1 MGLNRF
7 MRAMMVVF
15 ITANCITINPDIIFA
30 ATDSEDSSLNTDEWE
45 EEKTEEQPSE
55 VNTGPR
61 YETAREVSSRDIEEL
76 EKSNKVKNTNKA
88 DLIAMLKAK
97 AEKGPN
103 INNNNSEQ
111 SENVA
116 INEEASGSD
125 RPAIQVERRHPGLP
139 SDSAAEIKKRRKAIA
154 SSDSELE
161 SLTYPDKPTKA
172 TKKKVAKASVTDT
185 SESDLDSS
193 MQSADESTP
202 QPLKANQ
209 QPFFPKVFKKIKD
222 AGKWVRDK
230 IDENPE
236 VKKAI
241 VDKSAGLI
249 DQLLTKKKNEEVNA
263 SDFPPPPTDE
273 ELRLALPET
282 PMLLGFNAPA
292 TSEPSSFE
300 FPPPP
305 TDEELRLALPETP
318 MLLGFNAP
326 ATSEPSSFEF
336 PPPPTDEEL
345 RLALPETPMLLGFNA
360 PATSEPS
367 SFEFPPPPT
376 EDELEIMR
384 ETAPSLDSS
393 FTSGDLASLRSAIN
407 RHSQNFSDFPPMPT
421 EEELNG
427 RGGIPTSEEF
437 SSLNS
442 GDFTDDEN
450 SETTEEEID
459 RLADLR
465 DRGTGKHSRNAG
477 FLPLNPFTSS
487 PVPSLTPKVPKISA
501 PALITDITKK
511 APFKNPPQPLNV
523 FNKKTTTKTAP
534 KKITPVNTAPKLAAL
549 PITKAQET
557 ELGENK
563 APFIEKQAET
573 NNRPIDMPSLPV
585 IQKEVTER
593 NKEEMKPQTEEKVVG
608 ESEPANNVNGKKR
621 SAGIEEGK
629 LIAKS
634 AEDEK
639 AKEEPV
645 NHTTLI
651 LAMLAIGVFSLGA
664 VIKIIQLRKNS

>member
-1 MGLNRF
+1 

-305 TDEELRLALPETP
+305 T
-318 MLLGFNAP
+318 
-326 ATSEPSSFEF
+326 
-336 PPPPTDEEL
+336 
-345 RLALPETPMLLGFNA
+345 
-360 PATSEPS
+360 
-367 SFEFPPPPT
+367 

-407 RHSQNFSDFPPMPT
+407 RHSQNFSDFPPIPT

-437 SSLNS
+437 ISLNS

-593 NKEEMKPQTEEKVVG
+593 NKEEMKPQTEGKVVG

>member
-1 MGLNRF
+1 

-111 SENVA
+111 TENAA
-116 INEEASGSD
+116 INEEASGAD

-161 SLTYPDKPTKA
+161 SLTYLDKPTKVN
-172 TKKKVAKASVTDT
+172 KKKVAKESVADA

-193 MQSADESTP
+193 MQSADESSP

-305 TDEELRLALPETP
+305 T
-318 MLLGFNAP
+318 
-326 ATSEPSSFEF
+326 
-336 PPPPTDEEL
+336 
-345 RLALPETPMLLGFNA
+345 
-360 PATSEPS
+360 
-367 SFEFPPPPT
+367 

-407 RHSQNFSDFPPMPT
+407 RHSENFSDFPPIPT

-427 RGGIPTSEEF
+427 RGGRPTSEEF

-465 DRGTGKHSRNAG
+465 DRGIGKHSRNAG

-487 PVPSLTPKVPKISA
+487 PVPSLSPKVSKISA
-501 PALITDITKK
+501 PALISDITKK

-523 FNKKTTTKTAP
+523 FNKKTTTKTAS
-534 KKITPVNTAPKLAAL
+534 KKITPVNTSPKLAAL

-557 ELGENK
+557 ALGENK
-563 APFIEKQAET
+563 APFIEKQAEP
-573 NNRPIDMPSLPV
+573 NNQPIDMPSLPV

-639 AKEEPV
+639 AKEEPA

-651 LAMLAIGVFSLGA
+651 LAMLAMGVFSLGA
-664 VIKIIQLRKNS
+664 FIKIIQLRKNS

>member
-111 SENVA
+111 SDNVA

-305 TDEELRLALPETP
+305 T
-318 MLLGFNAP
+318 
-326 ATSEPSSFEF
+326 
-336 PPPPTDEEL
+336 
-345 RLALPETPMLLGFNA
+345 
-360 PATSEPS
+360 
-367 SFEFPPPPT
+367 

-393 FTSGDLASLRSAIN
+393 STSGDLASLRSAIN
-407 RHSQNFSDFPPMPT
+407 RHSQNFSDFPPIPT

-557 ELGENK
+557 ALGENK

-593 NKEEMKPQTEEKVVG
+593 NKEEMKPQTEGKVVG

>member
-55 VNTGPR
+55 INTGPR

-88 DLIAMLKAK
+88 DLIAMLQAK

-111 SENVA
+111 TENAA
-116 INEEASGSD
+116 INEEASGAD

-161 SLTYPDKPTKA
+161 SLTYLDKPTKA
-172 TKKKVAKASVTDT
+172 NKKKVAKESVADA

-193 MQSADESTP
+193 MQSADESSP

-249 DQLLTKKKNEEVNA
+249 DQLLTKKKKEEVNA

-282 PMLLGFNAPA
+282 PMLLGFNAP
-292 TSEPSSFE
+292 
-300 FPPPP
+300 
-305 TDEELRLALPETP
+305 D
-318 MLLGFNAP
+318 
-326 ATSEPSSFEF
+326 
-336 PPPPTDEEL
+336 
-345 RLALPETPMLLGFNA
+345 
-360 PATSEPS
+360 TSEPS

-407 RHSQNFSDFPPMPT
+407 RHSQNFSDFPPIPT

-427 RGGIPTSEEF
+427 RGGRPTSEEF

-487 PVPSLTPKVPKISA
+487 PVPSLNPKVSKISV
-501 PALITDITKK
+501 PALISDTTKK
-511 APFKNPPQPLNV
+511 APFKNPPQPLNM

-534 KKITPVNTAPKLAAL
+534 QKITPVNTAPKLAAL

-557 ELGENK
+557 ALGENK

-573 NNRPIDMPSLPV
+573 NNRPIDMPNLPV

-593 NKEEMKPQTEEKVVG
+593 NKEEMKPQTEGKMVG

-639 AKEEPV
+639 AKEEPA

-651 LAMLAIGVFSLGA
+651 LAMLAMGVFSLGA
-664 VIKIIQLRKNS
+664 FIKIIQLRKNS

>member
-61 YETAREVSSRDIEEL
+61 YETAREVSSRDIKEL
-76 EKSNKVKNTNKA
+76 EKSNKVRNTNKA
-88 DLIAMLKAK
+88 DLIAMLKEK

-103 INNNNSEQ
+103 NNNNNGEQ
-111 SENVA
+111 TGNVA
-116 INEEASGSD
+116 INEEASGVD
-125 RPAIQVERRHPGLP
+125 RPTLQVERRHPGLS

-172 TKKKVAKASVTDT
+172 NKRKVARESVVDA

-209 QPFFPKVFKKIKD
+209 KPFFPKVFKKIKD

-249 DQLLTKKKNEEVNA
+249 DQLLTKKKSEEVNA

-282 PMLLGFNAPA
+282 PMLLGFNAP
-292 TSEPSSFE
+292 T
-300 FPPPP
+300 
-305 TDEELRLALPETP
+305 
-318 MLLGFNAP
+318 
-326 ATSEPSSFEF
+326 TSEPSSFEF

-393 FTSGDLASLRSAIN
+393 FTRGDLASLRNAIN
-407 RHSQNFSDFPPMPT
+407 RHSQNFSDFPPIPT

-427 RGGIPTSEEF
+427 GGDRPTSEGF
-437 SSLNS
+437 SSMNS

-477 FLPLNPFTSS
+477 FLPLNPFISS

-501 PALITDITKK
+501 PALISDITKK
-511 APFKNPPQPLNV
+511 APFKNPSQPLNV
-523 FNKKTTTKTAP
+523 FNKKTTTKTVT
-534 KKITPVNTAPKLAAL
+534 KKPTPVKTAPKLAEL
-549 PITKAQET
+549 PATKPQET
-557 ELGENK
+557 VLRENK
-563 APFIEKQAET
+563 TPFIEKQAET
-573 NNRPIDMPSLPV
+573 NKQSINMPSLPV
-585 IQKEVTER
+585 IQKEATESD
-593 NKEEMKPQTEEKVVG
+593 KEEMKPQTEEKMVE
-608 ESEPANNVNGKKR
+608 ESESANNANGKNR

-639 AKEEPV
+639 AKEEPG

-664 VIKIIQLRKNS
+664 FIKIIQLRKNN

>member
-1 MGLNRF
+1 

-30 ATDSEDSSLNTDEWE
+30 TTDSEDSSLNTDEWE

-55 VNTGPR
+55 INTGPR
-61 YETAREVSSRDIEEL
+61 YETAREVSSRDIKEL
-76 EKSNKVKNTNKA
+76 EKSNKVKDANKA

-103 INNNNSEQ
+103 NNNNNNNNSEQ
-111 SENVA
+111 SGNVA
-116 INEEASGSD
+116 INEEASGAD
-125 RPAIQVERRHPGLP
+125 RPTLQVERRHPGLS

-161 SLTYPDKPTKA
+161 SLTYPDKTTK
-172 TKKKVAKASVTDT
+172 TNKKKVAKESIVDA

-241 VDKSAGLI
+241 VDKGAGLI
-249 DQLLTKKKNEEVNA
+249 DQLLTKKKSEEVNA

-282 PMLLGFNAPA
+282 PMLLGFNASA

-305 TDEELRLALPETP
+305 TD
-318 MLLGFNAP
+318 G
-326 ATSEPSSFEF
+326 
-336 PPPPTDEEL
+336 
-345 RLALPETPMLLGFNA
+345 
-360 PATSEPS
+360 
-367 SFEFPPPPT
+367 
-376 EDELEIMR
+376 ELEIMR

-393 FTSGDLASLRSAIN
+393 FTRGDLASLRSAIN
-407 RHSQNFSDFPPMPT
+407 RHSQNFSDFPPIPT

-427 RGGIPTSEEF
+427 RGDRPTSEEF
-437 SSLNS
+437 SSLDS

-487 PVPSLTPKVPKISA
+487 PVPSLSPKVPKISA
-501 PALITDITKK
+501 PALVSDITKK
-511 APFKNPPQPLNV
+511 APFKNPPQPLKV
-523 FNKKTTTKTAP
+523 FNKKTTTTTVL
-534 KKITPVNTAPKLAAL
+534 KKITPVNIAPKLATL
-549 PITKAQET
+549 PTTKPQET
-557 ELGENK
+557 AIGENQ
-563 APFIEKQAET
+563 APFKEKQAET
-573 NNRPIDMPSLPV
+573 NNQPIDMPSLPV

-593 NKEEMKPQTEEKVVG
+593 NKEEMKPQTEEKMVG

-621 SAGIEEGK
+621 SAGMEEGK

-639 AKEEPV
+639 VKEEPA

-664 VIKIIQLRKNS
+664 FIKIIQLRKNS

>member
-111 SENVA
+111 TENAA
-116 INEEASGSD
+116 INEEASGAD
-125 RPAIQVERRHPGLP
+125 RPAIQVERRHPGLS

-172 TKKKVAKASVTDT
+172 NKKKVAKESVADA

-193 MQSADESTP
+193 MQSADESSP

-326 ATSEPSSFEF
+326 ATSEP
-336 PPPPTDEEL
+336 
-345 RLALPETPMLLGFNA
+345 N
-360 PATSEPS
+360 

-384 ETAPSLDSS
+384 GTAPSLDSS

-407 RHSQNFSDFPPMPT
+407 RHSENFSDFPPIPT

-427 RGGIPTSEEF
+427 RGGRTTSEEF

-487 PVPSLTPKVPKISA
+487 PVPSLSPKVSKISA
-501 PALITDITKK
+501 PALINDITKK

-523 FNKKTTTKTAP
+523 FNKKTTTKTAS
-534 KKITPVNTAPKLAAL
+534 KKITPVNTSPKLAAL

-557 ELGENK
+557 ALGENK
-563 APFIEKQAET
+563 APFIEKQAEL
-573 NNRPIDMPSLPV
+573 NNQPIDMPSLPV
-585 IQKEVTER
+585 IQKEGTER

-639 AKEEPV
+639 AKEEPA

-651 LAMLAIGVFSLGA
+651 LAMLAMGVFSLGA
-664 VIKIIQLRKNS
+664 FIKIIQLRKNS

>member
-45 EEKTEEQPSE
+45 EEKIEEQPSE

-111 SENVA
+111 TENAA
-116 INEEASGSD
+116 INEEASGAD

-161 SLTYPDKPTKA
+161 SLTYLDKPTKA
-172 TKKKVAKASVTDT
+172 NKKKVAKESVADA

-193 MQSADESTP
+193 MQSADESSP

-209 QPFFPKVFKKIKD
+209 QPFFPKVLKKIKD

-263 SDFPPPPTDE
+263 SDFP
-273 ELRLALPET
+273 A
-282 PMLLGFNAPA
+282 
-292 TSEPSSFE
+292 
-300 FPPPP
+300 
-305 TDEELRLALPETP
+305 
-318 MLLGFNAP
+318 
-326 ATSEPSSFEF
+326 
-336 PPPPTDEEL
+336 PPTDEEL

-407 RHSQNFSDFPPMPT
+407 RHSENFSDFPPIPT

-427 RGGIPTSEEF
+427 RGGRPTSEEF

-487 PVPSLTPKVPKISA
+487 PVPSLSPKVSKKSA
-501 PALITDITKK
+501 PALISDITKK

-523 FNKKTTTKTAP
+523 FNKKTATKTAS
-534 KKITPVNTAPKLAAL
+534 KKITPVNTSPKLAAL

-557 ELGENK
+557 ALGENK
-563 APFIEKQAET
+563 APFIEKQAEP
-573 NNRPIDMPSLPV
+573 NNQPIDMPSLPV

-593 NKEEMKPQTEEKVVG
+593 NKEEMKPQTEEKMVG

-639 AKEEPV
+639 AKEEPA

-651 LAMLAIGVFSLGA
+651 LAMLAMGVFSLGA
-664 VIKIIQLRKNS
+664 FIKIIQLRKNS

>member
-1 MGLNRF
+1 

-336 PPPPTDEEL
+336 PPPPT
-345 RLALPETPMLLGFNA
+345 
-360 PATSEPS
+360 
-367 SFEFPPPPT
+367 

-393 FTSGDLASLRSAIN
+393 FTSGDLASSRSAIN

>member
-1 MGLNRF
+1 

-61 YETAREVSSRDIEEL
+61 YETAREVSSRDIKEL
-76 EKSNKVKNTNKA
+76 EKSNKVRNTNKA
-88 DLIAMLKAK
+88 DLIAMLKEK

-103 INNNNSEQ
+103 NNNNNGEQ
-111 SENVA
+111 TGNVA
-116 INEEASGSD
+116 INEEASGVD
-125 RPAIQVERRHPGLP
+125 RPTLQVERRHPGLP
-139 SDSAAEIKKRRKAIA
+139 SDSAAEIKKKRKAIA

-161 SLTYPDKPTKA
+161 SLTYPDKPTKVN
-172 TKKKVAKASVTDT
+172 KKKVAKESVADA

-193 MQSADESTP
+193 MQSADESSP

-249 DQLLTKKKNEEVNA
+249 DQLLTKKKSEEVNA

-305 TDEELRLALPETP
+305 T
-318 MLLGFNAP
+318 
-326 ATSEPSSFEF
+326 
-336 PPPPTDEEL
+336 
-345 RLALPETPMLLGFNA
+345 
-360 PATSEPS
+360 
-367 SFEFPPPPT
+367 
-376 EDELEIMR
+376 EDELEIIR
-384 ETAPSLDSS
+384 ETASSLDSS
-393 FTSGDLASLRSAIN
+393 FTRGDLASLRNAIN
-407 RHSQNFSDFPPMPT
+407 RHSQNFSDFPPIPT

-427 RGGIPTSEEF
+427 GGDRPTSEGF
-437 SSLNS
+437 SSMNS

-450 SETTEEEID
+450 IETTEEEID

-477 FLPLNPFTSS
+477 FLPLNPFISS

-501 PALITDITKK
+501 PALISDITKK
-511 APFKNPPQPLNV
+511 APFKNPSQPLNV
-523 FNKKTTTKTAP
+523 FNKKTTTKTVT
-534 KKITPVNTAPKLAAL
+534 KKPTPVKTAPKLAEL
-549 PITKAQET
+549 PATKPQET
-557 ELGENK
+557 VLRENK
-563 APFIEKQAET
+563 TPFIEKQAET
-573 NNRPIDMPSLPV
+573 NKQSINMPSLPV
-585 IQKEVTER
+585 IQKEATESD
-593 NKEEMKPQTEEKVVG
+593 KEEMKPQTEEKMVE
-608 ESEPANNVNGKKR
+608 ESESANNANGKNR

-639 AKEEPV
+639 AKEEPG

-664 VIKIIQLRKNS
+664 FIKIIQLRKNN

>member
-111 SENVA
+111 TENVA
-116 INEEASGSD
+116 INEEASGAD

-161 SLTYPDKPTKA
+161 SLTYLDKPTKA
-172 TKKKVAKASVTDT
+172 NKKKVAKESVADA

-193 MQSADESTP
+193 MQSADESSP

-263 SDFPPPPTDE
+263 SDFPPP
-273 ELRLALPET
+273 
-282 PMLLGFNAPA
+282 
-292 TSEPSSFE
+292 S
-300 FPPPP
+300 

-384 ETAPSLDSS
+384 GTAPSLDSS

-407 RHSQNFSDFPPMPT
+407 RHSENFSDFPPIPT

-427 RGGIPTSEEF
+427 RGGRPTSEEF

-465 DRGTGKHSRNAG
+465 DRGIGKHSRNAG

-487 PVPSLTPKVPKISA
+487 PVPSLSPKVSKKSA
-501 PALITDITKK
+501 PALISDITKK

-523 FNKKTTTKTAP
+523 FNKKTTTKTAS
-534 KKITPVNTAPKLAAL
+534 KKITPVNTSPKLAAL

-557 ELGENK
+557 ALGENK
-563 APFIEKQAET
+563 APFIEKQAEP
-573 NNRPIDMPSLPV
+573 NNQPIDMPSLPV

-593 NKEEMKPQTEEKVVG
+593 NKEEMKPQTEEKMVG

-639 AKEEPV
+639 AKEEPA

-651 LAMLAIGVFSLGA
+651 LAMLAMGVFSLGA
-664 VIKIIQLRKNS
+664 FIKIIQLRKNS

>member
-1 MGLNRF
+1 

-111 SENVA
+111 SDNVA

-345 RLALPETPMLLGFNA
+345 RLALPETPRRLGFNA

-407 RHSQNFSDFPPMPT
+407 RHSQNFSDFPPIPT

-593 NKEEMKPQTEEKVVG
+593 NKEEMKPQTEGKVVG

>member
-30 ATDSEDSSLNTDEWE
+30 ATDSEDPSLNTDEWE

-61 YETAREVSSRDIEEL
+61 YETAREVSSRDIKEL
-76 EKSNKVKNTNKA
+76 EKSNKVRNTNKA
-88 DLIAMLKAK
+88 DLIAMLKEK

-103 INNNNSEQ
+103 NNNNNGEQ
-111 SENVA
+111 TGNVA
-116 INEEASGSD
+116 INEEASGVD

-172 TKKKVAKASVTDT
+172 NKRKVAKESVVDA

-209 QPFFPKVFKKIKD
+209 KPFFPKVFKKIKD

-249 DQLLTKKKNEEVNA
+249 DQLLTKKKSEEVNA

-282 PMLLGFNAPA
+282 PMLLGFNAP
-292 TSEPSSFE
+292 
-300 FPPPP
+300 
-305 TDEELRLALPETP
+305 TP
-318 MLLGFNAP
+318 
-326 ATSEPSSFEF
+326 
-336 PPPPTDEEL
+336 
-345 RLALPETPMLLGFNA
+345 
-360 PATSEPS
+360 SEPS

-407 RHSQNFSDFPPMPT
+407 RHSENFSDFPPIPT

-427 RGGIPTSEEF
+427 RGGRPTSEEF

-477 FLPLNPFTSS
+477 FLPLNPFISS

-501 PALITDITKK
+501 PALISDITKK
-511 APFKNPPQPLNV
+511 APFKNPSQPLNV
-523 FNKKTTTKTAP
+523 FNKKTTTKTVT
-534 KKITPVNTAPKLAAL
+534 KKPTPVKTAPKLAEL
-549 PITKAQET
+549 PATKPQET
-557 ELGENK
+557 VLRENK
-563 APFIEKQAET
+563 TPFIEKQAET
-573 NNRPIDMPSLPV
+573 NKQSINMPSLPV
-585 IQKEVTER
+585 IQKEATESD
-593 NKEEMKPQTEEKVVG
+593 KEEMKPQTEEKMVE
-608 ESEPANNVNGKKR
+608 ESESANNANGKNR

-639 AKEEPV
+639 AKEEPG

-664 VIKIIQLRKNS
+664 FIKIIQLRKNN

>member
-61 YETAREVSSRDIEEL
+61 YETAREVSSRDIKEL
-76 EKSNKVKNTNKA
+76 EKSNKVRNTNKA

-111 SENVA
+111 TENAA
-116 INEEASGSD
+116 INEEASGAD

-161 SLTYPDKPTKA
+161 SLTYPDKPTKVN
-172 TKKKVAKASVTDT
+172 KKKVAKESVADA

-193 MQSADESTP
+193 MQSADESSP

-249 DQLLTKKKNEEVNA
+249 DQLLTKKKSEEVNA

-282 PMLLGFNAPA
+282 PMLLGFNAP
-292 TSEPSSFE
+292 T
-300 FPPPP
+300 
-305 TDEELRLALPETP
+305 
-318 MLLGFNAP
+318 
-326 ATSEPSSFEF
+326 TSEPSSFEF

-407 RHSQNFSDFPPMPT
+407 RHSENFSDFPPIPT

-427 RGGIPTSEEF
+427 RGGRPTSEEF

-465 DRGTGKHSRNAG
+465 DRGTGRHSRNAG

-487 PVPSLTPKVPKISA
+487 PVPSLSPKVSKISA
-501 PALITDITKK
+501 PALISDITKK
-511 APFKNPPQPLNV
+511 APFKNPSQPLNV
-523 FNKKTTTKTAP
+523 FNKKTTTKTVT
-534 KKITPVNTAPKLAAL
+534 KKPTPVKTAPKLAEL
-549 PITKAQET
+549 PATKPQET
-557 ELGENK
+557 VLRENK
-563 APFIEKQAET
+563 TPFIEKQAET
-573 NNRPIDMPSLPV
+573 NKQSINMPSLPV
-585 IQKEVTER
+585 IQKEATESD
-593 NKEEMKPQTEEKVVG
+593 KEEMKPQTEEKMVE
-608 ESEPANNVNGKKR
+608 ESESANNANGKNR

-639 AKEEPV
+639 AKEEPG

-664 VIKIIQLRKNS
+664 FIKIIQLRKNN

>member
-336 PPPPTDEEL
+336 PPPPT
-345 RLALPETPMLLGFNA
+345 
-360 PATSEPS
+360 
-367 SFEFPPPPT
+367 

-407 RHSQNFSDFPPMPT
+407 RHSQNFSDFPPIPT

-487 PVPSLTPKVPKISA
+487 PVPSLSPKVSKISA
-501 PALITDITKK
+501 PALITDVTKK

>member
-1 MGLNRF
+1 

-154 SSDSELE
+154 SSDSELK

-305 TDEELRLALPETP
+305 T
-318 MLLGFNAP
+318 
-326 ATSEPSSFEF
+326 
-336 PPPPTDEEL
+336 
-345 RLALPETPMLLGFNA
+345 
-360 PATSEPS
+360 
-367 SFEFPPPPT
+367 

-407 RHSQNFSDFPPMPT
+407 RHSQNFSDFPPIPT

-593 NKEEMKPQTEEKVVG
+593 NKEEMKPQTEGKVVG

>member
-111 SENVA
+111 SDNVA

-161 SLTYPDKPTKA
+161 SLTYSDKPTKA

-305 TDEELRLALPETP
+305 T
-318 MLLGFNAP
+318 
-326 ATSEPSSFEF
+326 
-336 PPPPTDEEL
+336 
-345 RLALPETPMLLGFNA
+345 
-360 PATSEPS
+360 
-367 SFEFPPPPT
+367 

-407 RHSQNFSDFPPMPT
+407 RHSQNFSDFPLMPT

-487 PVPSLTPKVPKISA
+487 PVPSLSPKVSKISA

-557 ELGENK
+557 ALGENK

>member
-249 DQLLTKKKNEEVNA
+249 GQLLTKKKNEEVNA
-263 SDFPPPPTDE
+263 SD
-273 ELRLALPET
+273 
-282 PMLLGFNAPA
+282 
-292 TSEPSSFE
+292 

>member
-1 MGLNRF
+1 

-111 SENVA
+111 SDNVA

-305 TDEELRLALPETP
+305 T
-318 MLLGFNAP
+318 
-326 ATSEPSSFEF
+326 
-336 PPPPTDEEL
+336 
-345 RLALPETPMLLGFNA
+345 
-360 PATSEPS
+360 
-367 SFEFPPPPT
+367 

-407 RHSQNFSDFPPMPT
+407 RHSQNFSDFPLMPT

-487 PVPSLTPKVPKISA
+487 PVPSLSPKVSKISA

-557 ELGENK
+557 ALGENK

-593 NKEEMKPQTEEKVVG
+593 NKEEMKPQTEKKVVG

>member
-30 ATDSEDSSLNTDEWE
+30 ATDSEDSSLNTDEWG

-336 PPPPTDEEL
+336 PPPPT
-345 RLALPETPMLLGFNA
+345 
-360 PATSEPS
+360 
-367 SFEFPPPPT
+367 

-407 RHSQNFSDFPPMPT
+407 RHSQNFSDFPPIPT

-593 NKEEMKPQTEEKVVG
+593 NKEEMKPQTEGRVVG

-651 LAMLAIGVFSLGA
+651 LAMFAIGVFSLGA

>member
-172 TKKKVAKASVTDT
+172 TKKKVAKTSVTDT

-305 TDEELRLALPETP
+305 T
-318 MLLGFNAP
+318 
-326 ATSEPSSFEF
+326 
-336 PPPPTDEEL
+336 
-345 RLALPETPMLLGFNA
+345 
-360 PATSEPS
+360 
-367 SFEFPPPPT
+367 

-407 RHSQNFSDFPPMPT
+407 RHSQNFSDFPPIPT

-557 ELGENK
+557 ALGENK

>member
-1 MGLNRF
+1 

-45 EEKTEEQPSE
+45 EEKTEEQTSE

-111 SENVA
+111 TENAA
-116 INEEASGSD
+116 INEEASGAD

-161 SLTYPDKPTKA
+161 SLTYPDKPTKVN
-172 TKKKVAKASVTDT
+172 KKKVAKESVADA

-193 MQSADESTP
+193 MQSADESSP

-249 DQLLTKKKNEEVNA
+249 DQLLTKKKSEEVNA
-263 SDFPPPPTDE
+263 SDFPPPPRDE

-282 PMLLGFNAPA
+282 PMLLGFNAP
-292 TSEPSSFE
+292 T
-300 FPPPP
+300 
-305 TDEELRLALPETP
+305 
-318 MLLGFNAP
+318 
-326 ATSEPSSFEF
+326 
-336 PPPPTDEEL
+336 
-345 RLALPETPMLLGFNA
+345 
-360 PATSEPS
+360 TSEPS

-384 ETAPSLDSS
+384 GTAPSLDSS

-407 RHSQNFSDFPPMPT
+407 RHSENFSDFPPIPT

-427 RGGIPTSEEF
+427 RGGRPTSEEF

-487 PVPSLTPKVPKISA
+487 PVLSLSPKVSKISA
-501 PALITDITKK
+501 PALISDITKK
-511 APFKNPPQPLNV
+511 TPFKNPPQPLNV
-523 FNKKTTTKTAP
+523 FNKKTATKTAS

-557 ELGENK
+557 ALGENK
-563 APFIEKQAET
+563 APFIEKQAEP
-573 NNRPIDMPSLPV
+573 NNQPIDMPSLPV

-593 NKEEMKPQTEEKVVG
+593 NKEEMKPQTEEKMVG

-639 AKEEPV
+639 AKEEPA

-651 LAMLAIGVFSLGA
+651 LAMLAMGVFSLGA
-664 VIKIIQLRKNS
+664 FIKIIQLRKNS

>member
-61 YETAREVSSRDIEEL
+61 YETAREVSSRDIKEL
-76 EKSNKVKNTNKA
+76 EKSNKVRNTNKA
-88 DLIAMLKAK
+88 DLIAMLKEK

-103 INNNNSEQ
+103 NNNNNGEQ
-111 SENVA
+111 TGNVA
-116 INEEASGSD
+116 INEEASGVD
-125 RPAIQVERRHPGLP
+125 RPTLQVERRHPGLP

-161 SLTYPDKPTKA
+161 SLTYPDKPTKVN
-172 TKKKVAKASVTDT
+172 KKKVAKESVADA

-193 MQSADESTP
+193 MQSADESSP

-249 DQLLTKKKNEEVNA
+249 DQLLTKKKSEEVNA

-336 PPPPTDEEL
+336 PPPPT
-345 RLALPETPMLLGFNA
+345 
-360 PATSEPS
+360 
-367 SFEFPPPPT
+367 
-376 EDELEIMR
+376 EDELEIIR
-384 ETAPSLDSS
+384 ETASSLDSS
-393 FTSGDLASLRSAIN
+393 FTRGDLASLRNAIN
-407 RHSQNFSDFPPMPT
+407 RHSQNFSDFPPIPT

-427 RGGIPTSEEF
+427 RGGRPTSEEF

-477 FLPLNPFTSS
+477 FLPLNPFASS
-487 PVPSLTPKVPKISA
+487 PVPSLSPKVSKISA
-501 PALITDITKK
+501 PALISDITKK
-511 APFKNPPQPLNV
+511 TPFKNPSQPLNV
-523 FNKKTTTKTAP
+523 FNKKTTTKTVT
-534 KKITPVNTAPKLAAL
+534 KKPTPVKTAPKLAEL
-549 PITKAQET
+549 PATKPQET
-557 ELGENK
+557 VLRENK
-563 APFIEKQAET
+563 TPFIEKQAET
-573 NNRPIDMPSLPV
+573 NKQSINMLSLPV
-585 IQKEVTER
+585 IQKEATESD
-593 NKEEMKPQTEEKVVG
+593 KEEMKPQTEEKMVE
-608 ESEPANNVNGKKR
+608 ESESANNANGKNR

-639 AKEEPV
+639 AKEEPG

-664 VIKIIQLRKNS
+664 FIKIIQLRKNN

>member
-30 ATDSEDSSLNTDEWE
+30 TTDSEDSSLNTDEWE

-55 VNTGPR
+55 INTGPR
-61 YETAREVSSRDIEEL
+61 YETAREVSSRDIKEL
-76 EKSNKVKNTNKA
+76 EKSNKVKDANKA

-103 INNNNSEQ
+103 NNNNNNNNSEQ
-111 SENVA
+111 SGNVA
-116 INEEASGSD
+116 INEEASGAD
-125 RPAIQVERRHPGLP
+125 RPTLQVERRHPGLS

-161 SLTYPDKPTKA
+161 SLTYPDKTTK
-172 TKKKVAKASVTDT
+172 TNKKKVAKESIVDA
-185 SESDLDSS
+185 SESDLYSS

-241 VDKSAGLI
+241 VDKGAGLI
-249 DQLLTKKKNEEVNA
+249 DQLLTKKKSEEVNA

-282 PMLLGFNAPA
+282 PMLLGFNASA

-305 TDEELRLALPETP
+305 TD
-318 MLLGFNAP
+318 G
-326 ATSEPSSFEF
+326 
-336 PPPPTDEEL
+336 
-345 RLALPETPMLLGFNA
+345 
-360 PATSEPS
+360 
-367 SFEFPPPPT
+367 
-376 EDELEIMR
+376 ELEIMR
-384 ETAPSLDSS
+384 ETASSLDSS
-393 FTSGDLASLRSAIN
+393 FTRGDLASLRSAIN
-407 RHSQNFSDFPPMPT
+407 RHSQNFSDFPPIPT

-427 RGGIPTSEEF
+427 RGDRPTSEEF
-437 SSLNS
+437 SSLDS

-487 PVPSLTPKVPKISA
+487 PVPSLSPKVSKISA
-501 PALITDITKK
+501 PALVSDITKK

-523 FNKKTTTKTAP
+523 FNKKTTTTTVF

-549 PITKAQET
+549 PTRKPQET
-557 ELGENK
+557 AIGENK

-573 NNRPIDMPSLPV
+573 NNQPIDMPSLPV

-593 NKEEMKPQTEEKVVG
+593 NKEEMKPQTEEKMVG

-621 SAGIEEGK
+621 SAGMEEGK

-639 AKEEPV
+639 AKEEPA

-664 VIKIIQLRKNS
+664 FIKIVQLGKNS

>member
-336 PPPPTDEEL
+336 PPPPT
-345 RLALPETPMLLGFNA
+345 
-360 PATSEPS
+360 
-367 SFEFPPPPT
+367 

-407 RHSQNFSDFPPMPT
+407 RHSQNFSDFPPIPT

-557 ELGENK
+557 ALGENK

-593 NKEEMKPQTEEKVVG
+593 NKEEMKPQTEGKVVG

>member
-111 SENVA
+111 TENAA
-116 INEEASGSD
+116 INEDASGAD

-161 SLTYPDKPTKA
+161 SLTYLDKPTKA
-172 TKKKVAKASVTDT
+172 NKKKVAKESVADA

-193 MQSADESTP
+193 MQSADESSP

-263 SDFPPPPTDE
+263 SDFPP
-273 ELRLALPET
+273 L
-282 PMLLGFNAPA
+282 
-292 TSEPSSFE
+292 
-300 FPPPP
+300 P

-407 RHSQNFSDFPPMPT
+407 RHSENFSDFPPIPT

-427 RGGIPTSEEF
+427 RGGRPTSEEF

-487 PVPSLTPKVPKISA
+487 PVPSLSPKVSKISA
-501 PALITDITKK
+501 PALISDITKK
-511 APFKNPPQPLNV
+511 TPFKNPSQPLNV
-523 FNKKTTTKTAP
+523 FNKKTTTKTVT
-534 KKITPVNTAPKLAAL
+534 KKPTPVKTAPKLAEL
-549 PITKAQET
+549 PATKPQET
-557 ELGENK
+557 VLRENK
-563 APFIEKQAET
+563 TPFIEKQAET
-573 NNRPIDMPSLPV
+573 NKQSINMPSLPV
-585 IQKEVTER
+585 IQKEATESD
-593 NKEEMKPQTEEKVVG
+593 KVEMKPQTEEKMVE
-608 ESEPANNVNGKKR
+608 ESESANNANGKNR

-639 AKEEPV
+639 AKEEPG

-664 VIKIIQLRKNS
+664 FIKIIQLRKNN

>member
-1 MGLNRF
+1 

-111 SENVA
+111 SDNVA

-282 PMLLGFNAPA
+282 PMF
-292 TSEPSSFE
+292 
-300 FPPPP
+300 
-305 TDEELRLALPETP
+305 
-318 MLLGFNAP
+318 
-326 ATSEPSSFEF
+326 
-336 PPPPTDEEL
+336 
-345 RLALPETPMLLGFNA
+345 LGFNA

-407 RHSQNFSDFPPMPT
+407 RHSQNFSDFPPIPT

-523 FNKKTTTKTAP
+523 FNKKTTTKIAP

-593 NKEEMKPQTEEKVVG
+593 NKEEMKSQTEGKVVG

>member
-111 SENVA
+111 TENAA
-116 INEEASGSD
+116 INEEASEAD
-125 RPAIQVERRHPGLP
+125 RPAIQVERRHPGLS

-161 SLTYPDKPTKA
+161 SLTYLDKPTKA
-172 TKKKVAKASVTDT
+172 NKKKVAKELVADA

-193 MQSADESTP
+193 MQSADESSP

-209 QPFFPKVFKKIKD
+209 QPFSPKVFKKIKD

-263 SDFPPPPTDE
+263 LDFPAPPTDE

-282 PMLLGFNAPA
+282 PMLLGFNAPV

-318 MLLGFNAP
+318 KLLGFNAP
-326 ATSEPSSFEF
+326 V
-336 PPPPTDEEL
+336 
-345 RLALPETPMLLGFNA
+345 
-360 PATSEPS
+360 TSEPS

-384 ETAPSLDSS
+384 GTAPSLDSS

-407 RHSQNFSDFPPMPT
+407 RHSQNFSDFPPIPT

-427 RGGIPTSEEF
+427 RGGRPTSEEF

-487 PVPSLTPKVPKISA
+487 PVPSLSPKVSKISA
-501 PALITDITKK
+501 PALISDITKK
-511 APFKNPPQPLNV
+511 TPFKNPPQPLNV
-523 FNKKTTTKTAP
+523 FNKKTTTKTAS

-557 ELGENK
+557 ALGENK
-563 APFIEKQAET
+563 APFIEKQAEP
-573 NNRPIDMPSLPV
+573 NNQPIDMPSLPV

-593 NKEEMKPQTEEKVVG
+593 NKEEMKPQTEEKMVG

-639 AKEEPV
+639 AKEESA

-651 LAMLAIGVFSLGA
+651 LAMLAMGVFSLGA
-664 VIKIIQLRKNS
+664 FIKIIQLRKNS

>member
-1 MGLNRF
+1 

-61 YETAREVSSRDIEEL
+61 YETAREVSSRDIKEL
-76 EKSNKVKNTNKA
+76 EKSNKVRNTNKA
-88 DLIAMLKAK
+88 DLIAMLKEK

-103 INNNNSEQ
+103 NNNNNGEQ
-111 SENVA
+111 TGNVA
-116 INEEASGSD
+116 INEEASGVD
-125 RPAIQVERRHPGLP
+125 RPTLQVERRHPGLS

-172 TKKKVAKASVTDT
+172 NKRKVAKESVVDA

-249 DQLLTKKKNEEVNA
+249 DQLLTKKKSEEVNA

-282 PMLLGFNAPA
+282 PMLLGFNAP
-292 TSEPSSFE
+292 T
-300 FPPPP
+300 
-305 TDEELRLALPETP
+305 
-318 MLLGFNAP
+318 
-326 ATSEPSSFEF
+326 TSEPSSFEF

-407 RHSQNFSDFPPMPT
+407 RHSENFSYFPPIPT

-427 RGGIPTSEEF
+427 RGDRPTSEGF

-487 PVPSLTPKVPKISA
+487 PVTSLSPKVSKISA
-501 PALITDITKK
+501 PALISDITKK
-511 APFKNPPQPLNV
+511 APFKNPSQPLNV
-523 FNKKTTTKTAP
+523 FNKKTTTKTVT
-534 KKITPVNTAPKLAAL
+534 KKPTPVKTAPKLAEL
-549 PITKAQET
+549 PATKPQET
-557 ELGENK
+557 VLRENK
-563 APFIEKQAET
+563 TPFIEKQAET
-573 NNRPIDMPSLPV
+573 NKQSINMPSLPV
-585 IQKEVTER
+585 IQKEATESD
-593 NKEEMKPQTEEKVVG
+593 KEEMKPQTEEKMLE
-608 ESEPANNVNGKKR
+608 ESESANNANGKNR

-639 AKEEPV
+639 AKEEPG

-651 LAMLAIGVFSLGA
+651 LAMLAIGVFSLG
-664 VIKIIQLRKNS
+664 VFIKIIQLRKNN

>member
-61 YETAREVSSRDIEEL
+61 YETAREVSSRDIKEL
-76 EKSNKVKNTNKA
+76 EKSNKVRNTNKA
-88 DLIAMLKAK
+88 DLIAMLKEK

-103 INNNNSEQ
+103 NNNNNGEQ
-111 SENVA
+111 TGNVA
-116 INEEASGSD
+116 INEEASGVD
-125 RPAIQVERRHPGLP
+125 RPTLQVERRHPGLS

-172 TKKKVAKASVTDT
+172 NKRKVAKESVVDA

-209 QPFFPKVFKKIKD
+209 KPFFPKVFKKIKD

-249 DQLLTKKKNEEVNA
+249 DQLLTKKKSEEVNA

-282 PMLLGFNAPA
+282 PMLLGFNAP
-292 TSEPSSFE
+292 TPSEPSSFE

-326 ATSEPSSFEF
+326 TPSEPSSFEF

-407 RHSQNFSDFPPMPT
+407 RHSENFSDFPPIPT

-427 RGGIPTSEEF
+427 RGGRPTSEEF

-487 PVPSLTPKVPKISA
+487 PVPSLSPKVSKISA
-501 PALITDITKK
+501 PALISDITKK
-511 APFKNPPQPLNV
+511 TPFKNPSQPLNV
-523 FNKKTTTKTAP
+523 FNKKTTTKTVT
-534 KKITPVNTAPKLAAL
+534 KKPTPVKTAPKLAEL
-549 PITKAQET
+549 PATKPQET
-557 ELGENK
+557 VLRENK
-563 APFIEKQAET
+563 TPFIEKQAET
-573 NNRPIDMPSLPV
+573 NKQSINMPSLPV
-585 IQKEVTER
+585 IQKEATESD
-593 NKEEMKPQTEEKVVG
+593 KEEMKPQTEEKMVE
-608 ESEPANNVNGKKR
+608 ESESANNANGKNR

-639 AKEEPV
+639 AKEEPG

-664 VIKIIQLRKNS
+664 FIKIIQLRKNN

>member
-61 YETAREVSSRDIEEL
+61 YETAREVSSRDIKEL
-76 EKSNKVKNTNKA
+76 EKSNKVRNTNKA

-111 SENVA
+111 TENAA
-116 INEEASGSD
+116 INEEASGAD

-161 SLTYPDKPTKA
+161 SLTYPDKPTKVN
-172 TKKKVAKASVTDT
+172 KKKVAKESVADA

-193 MQSADESTP
+193 MQSADESSP

-249 DQLLTKKKNEEVNA
+249 DQLLTKKKSEEVNA

-282 PMLLGFNAPA
+282 PMLLGFNAP
-292 TSEPSSFE
+292 T
-300 FPPPP
+300 
-305 TDEELRLALPETP
+305 
-318 MLLGFNAP
+318 
-326 ATSEPSSFEF
+326 TSEPSSFEF

-376 EDELEIMR
+376 EDELEIIR
-384 ETAPSLDSS
+384 ETASSLDSS
-393 FTSGDLASLRSAIN
+393 FTRGDLASLRNAIN
-407 RHSQNFSDFPPMPT
+407 RHSQNFSDFPPIPT

-427 RGGIPTSEEF
+427 RGGRPTSEEF

-450 SETTEEEID
+450 SKTTEEEID

-487 PVPSLTPKVPKISA
+487 PVPSLSPKVSKISA
-501 PALITDITKK
+501 PALISDITKK
-511 APFKNPPQPLNV
+511 TPFKNPSQPLNV
-523 FNKKTTTKTAP
+523 FNKKTTTKTVT
-534 KKITPVNTAPKLAAL
+534 KKPTPVKTAPKLAEL
-549 PITKAQET
+549 PATKPQET
-557 ELGENK
+557 VLRENK
-563 APFIEKQAET
+563 TPFIEKQAET
-573 NNRPIDMPSLPV
+573 NKQSINMPSLPV
-585 IQKEVTER
+585 IQKEATESD
-593 NKEEMKPQTEEKVVG
+593 KEEMKPQTEEKMVE
-608 ESEPANNVNGKKR
+608 ESESANNANGKNR

-639 AKEEPV
+639 AKEEPG

-664 VIKIIQLRKNS
+664 FIKIIQLRKNN

>member
-1 MGLNRF
+1 

-97 AEKGPN
+97 VEKGPN

-111 SENVA
+111 SDNVA

-305 TDEELRLALPETP
+305 T
-318 MLLGFNAP
+318 
-326 ATSEPSSFEF
+326 
-336 PPPPTDEEL
+336 
-345 RLALPETPMLLGFNA
+345 
-360 PATSEPS
+360 
-367 SFEFPPPPT
+367 

-407 RHSQNFSDFPPMPT
+407 RHSQNFSDFPLMPT

-487 PVPSLTPKVPKISA
+487 PVPSLSPKVSKISA

-557 ELGENK
+557 ALGENK

>member
-30 ATDSEDSSLNTDEWE
+30 TTDSEDSSLNTDEWE

-55 VNTGPR
+55 INTGPR
-61 YETAREVSSRDIEEL
+61 YETAREVSSRDIKEL
-76 EKSNKVKNTNKA
+76 EKSNKVKDANKA

-103 INNNNSEQ
+103 NNNNNNNNSEQ
-111 SENVA
+111 SGNVA
-116 INEEASGSD
+116 INEEASGAD
-125 RPAIQVERRHPGLP
+125 RPTLQVERRHPGLS

-161 SLTYPDKPTKA
+161 SLTYPDKTTK
-172 TKKKVAKASVTDT
+172 TNKKKVAKESIVDA

-241 VDKSAGLI
+241 VDKGAGLI
-249 DQLLTKKKNEEVNA
+249 DQLLTKKKSEEVNA

-282 PMLLGFNAPA
+282 PMLLGFNASA

-305 TDEELRLALPETP
+305 TD
-318 MLLGFNAP
+318 G
-326 ATSEPSSFEF
+326 
-336 PPPPTDEEL
+336 
-345 RLALPETPMLLGFNA
+345 
-360 PATSEPS
+360 
-367 SFEFPPPPT
+367 
-376 EDELEIMR
+376 ELEIMR

-393 FTSGDLASLRSAIN
+393 FTRGDLASLRSAIN
-407 RHSQNFSDFPPMPT
+407 RHSQNFSDFPPIPT

-427 RGGIPTSEEF
+427 RGDRPTSEEF
-437 SSLNS
+437 SSLDS

-487 PVPSLTPKVPKISA
+487 PVPSLSPKVPKISA
-501 PALITDITKK
+501 PALVSDITKK
-511 APFKNPPQPLNV
+511 APFKNPPQPLKV
-523 FNKKTTTKTAP
+523 FNKKTTTTTVL
-534 KKITPVNTAPKLAAL
+534 KKITPVNIAPKLATL
-549 PITKAQET
+549 PTTKPQET
-557 ELGENK
+557 AIGENQ
-563 APFIEKQAET
+563 APFKEKQAET
-573 NNRPIDMPSLPV
+573 NNQPIDMPSLPV

-593 NKEEMKPQTEEKVVG
+593 NKEEMKPQTEEKMVG

-621 SAGIEEGK
+621 SAGMEEGK

-639 AKEEPV
+639 VKEEPA

-664 VIKIIQLRKNS
+664 FIKIIQLRKNS

>member
-45 EEKTEEQPSE
+45 EEKTEEQTSE

-111 SENVA
+111 TENAA
-116 INEEASGSD
+116 INEEVSGAD

-161 SLTYPDKPTKA
+161 SLTYLDKPTKVN
-172 TKKKVAKASVTDT
+172 KKKVAKESVADA

-193 MQSADESTP
+193 MQSADESSP

-305 TDEELRLALPETP
+305 T
-318 MLLGFNAP
+318 
-326 ATSEPSSFEF
+326 
-336 PPPPTDEEL
+336 
-345 RLALPETPMLLGFNA
+345 
-360 PATSEPS
+360 
-367 SFEFPPPPT
+367 

-407 RHSQNFSDFPPMPT
+407 RHSENFSDFPPIPT

-427 RGGIPTSEEF
+427 RGGRPTSEEF

-450 SETTEEEID
+450 SEITEEEID

-487 PVPSLTPKVPKISA
+487 PVPSLSPKVSKISA
-501 PALITDITKK
+501 PALISDITKK
-511 APFKNPPQPLNV
+511 APFKNPPQPSNV
-523 FNKKTTTKTAP
+523 FNKKTATKTAS
-534 KKITPVNTAPKLAAL
+534 KKITPVNTSPKLAAL

-557 ELGENK
+557 ALGENK
-563 APFIEKQAET
+563 APFREKQAEP
-573 NNRPIDMPSLPV
+573 NNQPIDMPSLPV
-585 IQKEVTER
+585 IQKEVTEK
-593 NKEEMKPQTEEKVVG
+593 NKEEMKPQTEEKMVG

-639 AKEEPV
+639 AKEESA

-651 LAMLAIGVFSLGA
+651 LAMLAMGVFSLGA
-664 VIKIIQLRKNS
+664 FIKIIQLRKNS

>member
-45 EEKTEEQPSE
+45 EEKIEEQPSE

-111 SENVA
+111 TENAA
-116 INEEASGSD
+116 INEEASGAD
-125 RPAIQVERRHPGLP
+125 RPAIQVERRHPGLS

-172 TKKKVAKASVTDT
+172 NKKKVAKESVADA

-193 MQSADESTP
+193 MQSADESSP

-263 SDFPPPPTDE
+263 SDFPPP
-273 ELRLALPET
+273 
-282 PMLLGFNAPA
+282 
-292 TSEPSSFE
+292 S
-300 FPPPP
+300 

-384 ETAPSLDSS
+384 GTAPSLDSS

-407 RHSQNFSDFPPMPT
+407 RHSENFSDFPPIPT

-427 RGGIPTSEEF
+427 RGGRPTSEEF

-465 DRGTGKHSRNAG
+465 DRGIGKHSRNAG

-487 PVPSLTPKVPKISA
+487 PVPLLSPKVSKKSA
-501 PALITDITKK
+501 PALISDITKK

-523 FNKKTTTKTAP
+523 FNKKTTTKTAS
-534 KKITPVNTAPKLAAL
+534 KKITPVNTSPKLAAL

-557 ELGENK
+557 ALGENK
-563 APFIEKQAET
+563 APFIEKQAEP
-573 NNRPIDMPSLPV
+573 NNQPIDMPSLPV

-593 NKEEMKPQTEEKVVG
+593 NKEEMKPQTEEKMVG

-639 AKEEPV
+639 AKEEPA

-651 LAMLAIGVFSLGA
+651 LAMLAMGVFSLGA
-664 VIKIIQLRKNS
+664 FIKIIQLRKNS

>member
-1 MGLNRF
+1 

-61 YETAREVSSRDIEEL
+61 YETAREVSSRDIKEL
-76 EKSNKVKNTNKA
+76 EKSNKVRNTNKA
-88 DLIAMLKAK
+88 DLIAMLKEK

-103 INNNNSEQ
+103 NNNNNGEQ
-111 SENVA
+111 TGNVA
-116 INEEASGSD
+116 INEEASGVD
-125 RPAIQVERRHPGLP
+125 RPTLQVERRHPGLS

-161 SLTYPDKPTKA
+161 SLTYPDRPTKA
-172 TKKKVAKASVTDT
+172 NKRKVAKESVVDA

-249 DQLLTKKKNEEVNA
+249 DQLLTKKKSEEVNA

-282 PMLLGFNAPA
+282 PMLLGFNAP
-292 TSEPSSFE
+292 T
-300 FPPPP
+300 
-305 TDEELRLALPETP
+305 
-318 MLLGFNAP
+318 
-326 ATSEPSSFEF
+326 TSEPSSFEF

-407 RHSQNFSDFPPMPT
+407 RHSENFSYFPPIPT

-427 RGGIPTSEEF
+427 RGDRPTSEGF

-487 PVPSLTPKVPKISA
+487 PVTSLSPKVSKISA
-501 PALITDITKK
+501 PALISDITKK
-511 APFKNPPQPLNV
+511 APFKNPSQPLNV
-523 FNKKTTTKTAP
+523 FNKKTTTKTVT
-534 KKITPVNTAPKLAAL
+534 KKPTPVKTAPKLAEL
-549 PITKAQET
+549 PATKPQET
-557 ELGENK
+557 VLRENK
-563 APFIEKQAET
+563 TPFIEKQAET
-573 NNRPIDMPSLPV
+573 NKQSINMPSLPV
-585 IQKEVTER
+585 IQKEATESD
-593 NKEEMKPQTEEKVVG
+593 KEEMKPQTEEKMLE
-608 ESEPANNVNGKKR
+608 ESESANNANGKNR

-639 AKEEPV
+639 AKEEPG

-651 LAMLAIGVFSLGA
+651 LAMLAIGVFSLG
-664 VIKIIQLRKNS
+664 VFIKIIQLRKNN

>member
-61 YETAREVSSRDIEEL
+61 YETAREVSSRDIKEL
-76 EKSNKVKNTNKA
+76 EKSNKVRNTNKA
-88 DLIAMLKAK
+88 DLIAMLKEK

-103 INNNNSEQ
+103 NNNNNGEQ
-111 SENVA
+111 TGNVA
-116 INEEASGSD
+116 INEEASGVD
-125 RPAIQVERRHPGLP
+125 RPALQVERRHPGLS

-172 TKKKVAKASVTDT
+172 NKKKVAKESVVDA

-209 QPFFPKVFKKIKD
+209 KPFFPKVFKKIKD

-230 IDENPE
+230 IGENPE

-249 DQLLTKKKNEEVNA
+249 DQLLTKKKSEEVNA

-282 PMLLGFNAPA
+282 PMLLGFNAP
-292 TSEPSSFE
+292 T
-300 FPPPP
+300 
-305 TDEELRLALPETP
+305 
-318 MLLGFNAP
+318 
-326 ATSEPSSFEF
+326 TSEPSSFEF

-376 EDELEIMR
+376 EGELEIMR

-407 RHSQNFSDFPPMPT
+407 RHSENFSDFPPIPT

-427 RGGIPTSEEF
+427 RGGRPTSEGF
-437 SSLNS
+437 SSMNS

-477 FLPLNPFTSS
+477 FLPLNPFISS

-501 PALITDITKK
+501 PALISDITKK
-511 APFKNPPQPLNV
+511 APFKNPSQPLNV
-523 FNKKTTTKTAP
+523 FNKKTTTKTVT
-534 KKITPVNTAPKLAAL
+534 KKPTPVKTAPKLAEL
-549 PITKAQET
+549 PATKPQET
-557 ELGENK
+557 VLRENK
-563 APFIEKQAET
+563 TPFIEKQAET
-573 NNRPIDMPSLPV
+573 NKQSINMPSLPV
-585 IQKEVTER
+585 IQKEATESD
-593 NKEEMKPQTEEKVVG
+593 KEEMKPQTEEKMVE
-608 ESEPANNVNGKKR
+608 ESESANNANGKNR

-639 AKEEPV
+639 AKEEPG

-664 VIKIIQLRKNS
+664 FIKIIQLRKNN

>member
-1 MGLNRF
+1 

-111 SENVA
+111 SDNVA

-305 TDEELRLALPETP
+305 T
-318 MLLGFNAP
+318 
-326 ATSEPSSFEF
+326 
-336 PPPPTDEEL
+336 
-345 RLALPETPMLLGFNA
+345 
-360 PATSEPS
+360 
-367 SFEFPPPPT
+367 

-407 RHSQNFSDFPPMPT
+407 RHSQNFSDFPPIPT

-557 ELGENK
+557 ALGENK

-593 NKEEMKPQTEEKVVG
+593 NKEEMKPQTEGKVVG

-629 LIAKS
+629 IIAKS

>member
-61 YETAREVSSRDIEEL
+61 YETAREVSSRDIKEL
-76 EKSNKVKNTNKA
+76 EKSNKVRNTNKA
-88 DLIAMLKAK
+88 DLIAMLKEK

-103 INNNNSEQ
+103 NNNNNGEQ
-111 SENVA
+111 TGNVA
-116 INEEASGSD
+116 INEEASGVD
-125 RPAIQVERRHPGLP
+125 RPTLQVERRHPGLP

-161 SLTYPDKPTKA
+161 SLTYPDKPTKVN
-172 TKKKVAKASVTDT
+172 KKKVAKESVANA

-193 MQSADESTP
+193 MQSADESSP

-222 AGKWVRDK
+222 AGKWARDK

-249 DQLLTKKKNEEVNA
+249 DQLLTKKKSEEVNA

-336 PPPPTDEEL
+336 PPPP
-345 RLALPETPMLLGFNA
+345 A
-360 PATSEPS
+360 
-367 SFEFPPPPT
+367 
-376 EDELEIMR
+376 EDELEIIR
-384 ETAPSLDSS
+384 ETASSLDSS
-393 FTSGDLASLRSAIN
+393 FTRGDLASLRNAIN
-407 RHSQNFSDFPPMPT
+407 RHSQNFSDFPPIPT

-427 RGGIPTSEEF
+427 RGGRPTSEEF

-477 FLPLNPFTSS
+477 FLPLNPFASS
-487 PVPSLTPKVPKISA
+487 PVPSLSPKVSKISA
-501 PALITDITKK
+501 PALISDITKK
-511 APFKNPPQPLNV
+511 TPFKNPSQPLNV
-523 FNKKTTTKTAP
+523 FNKKTTTKTVT
-534 KKITPVNTAPKLAAL
+534 KKPTPVKTAPKLAEL
-549 PITKAQET
+549 PATKPQET
-557 ELGENK
+557 VLRENK
-563 APFIEKQAET
+563 TPFIEKQAET
-573 NNRPIDMPSLPV
+573 NKQSINMPSLPV
-585 IQKEVTER
+585 IQKEATESD
-593 NKEEMKPQTEEKVVG
+593 KEEMKPQTEEKMVE
-608 ESEPANNVNGKKR
+608 ESESANNANGKNR

-639 AKEEPV
+639 AKEEPG

-664 VIKIIQLRKNS
+664 FIKIIQLRKNN

>member
-61 YETAREVSSRDIEEL
+61 YETAREVSSRDIEEV

-111 SENVA
+111 SDNVA

-305 TDEELRLALPETP
+305 T
-318 MLLGFNAP
+318 
-326 ATSEPSSFEF
+326 
-336 PPPPTDEEL
+336 
-345 RLALPETPMLLGFNA
+345 
-360 PATSEPS
+360 
-367 SFEFPPPPT
+367 

-407 RHSQNFSDFPPMPT
+407 RHSQNFSDFPLMPT

-487 PVPSLTPKVPKISA
+487 PVPSLSPKVSKISA

-557 ELGENK
+557 ALGENK